1 MNPMKENLEIV
12 DDIMDRV
19 TQTDFWNNIQL
30 TNPMIQEAD
39 EQLEAQLT
47 QLDGIISNRQIDEI
61 RSHAW
66 YLVNAF
72 TYPAILYGMRV
83 TQAIQEV
90 ALDPNSL
97 SQYIMDR
104 VAKLRGGDN
113 PCGCSLA
120 PSQQQNK
127 P

>member
-1 MNPMKENLEIV
+1 MSPMKENLEIV

-90 ALDPNSL
+90 ALDSNSL

-104 VAKLRGGDN
+104 VAKHRGGVTHAD
-113 PCGCSLA
+113 A
-120 PSQQQNK
+120 A
-127 P
+127 